1 MVQGGCSCLMFN
13 QCARCSIRHS
23 TMSII
28 LYIKKKEISKNL
40 LSKYLHLIE
49 IIMNIR
55 FKSFLN
61 LWKGEWLLKFHQ
73 TVVWNVKKQEIVFWR
88 KFLACSYYSWRRNKN
103 FRCGGRLSNEQ
114 NSNGKVE
121 KSFFTSVYFHL
132 ISSLSLLLSHATLQE
147 WHLHEAHTHTHV
159 KFPLLSFL
167 NFGKS
172 KHN

>member
-13 QCARCSIRHS
+13 QCACCSIRHS

-28 LYIKKKEISKNL
+28 LCIKKKEISKNI

-88 KFLACSYYSWRRNKN
+88 KLLAGSYYSWRRNKN
-103 FRCGGRLSNEQ
+103 FRCGGRLSNEK

-132 ISSLSLLLSHATLQE
+132 ISSLSPSLSRHPARMTLA
-147 WHLHEAHTHTHV
+147 WSTHSHTRKVSVVILFELWKIKT
-159 KFPLLSFL
+159 
-167 NFGKS
+167 
-172 KHN
+172 